1 MILISASKARGTPIL
16 KFFRFLISSAALALQ
31 NFPLPFSAKTQK
43 LCEQSTPRAELC
55 GMRWVA
61 SVSGA
66 RLFWAAWVDAPSKC
80 ERIAAAP
87 ASESALSR
95 AWLRCLYTNTSSMGN
110 KQEEL
115 ETCMGVIPLASRSRG
130 GVAALAGVREWK
142 AVVGFSG
149 EAGQGGQ
156 GAEVGPEEYGGIVQ
170 TAGDEVKKAKGQLEL
185 SVARD
190 VKDNRKGFCRCA
202 ANKRKSRDNEG
213 PL

>member
-1 MILISASKARGTPIL
+1 MWNAVGG
-16 KFFRFLISSAALALQ
+16 
-31 NFPLPFSAKTQK
+31 
-43 LCEQSTPRAELC
+43 LC
-55 GMRWVA
+55 GWYA
-61 SVSGA
+61 SVLGG
-66 RLFWAAWVDAPSKC
+66 LGGCPEQC

-95 AWLRCLYTNTSSMGN
+95 AWLRCLCTNTSSMGN

-190 VKDNRKGFCRCA
+190 VKDNRKGFCRCV
-202 ANKRKSRDNEG
+202 ANKRQSRDNEG
-213 PL
+213 PLWNSAPAGSQSFVLPCLSFMVASLITMVDGSHQLNVVKGF